1 MPTDTARRGAAQGRQ
16 LVAAAL
22 TAAPV
27 IAGVLAAALA
37 SRSTSQALS
46 LLGLPDPGLLTTLG
60 IPALTAA
67 GEVCAAIAVGSLLLS
82 AFVLPPQRTG
92 VLDLD
97 GYLAARTAAAAM
109 SAWAVCA
116 ALLVPLTLSDA
127 SGRPISEVAAQ
138 PALFAAA
145 VADVDTAAA
154 WAATAVL
161 AAVVAVI
168 CRSALTHAVMP
179 ALFAGA
185 VLTLMPRAVSGHS
198 STGGD
203 HDIATDSLILHIV
216 AAAVW
221 IGGLLALLAHAGRR
235 GDDVA
240 RATQRYSRF
249 ATVAFAV
256 IAVSGVVNAAVR
268 VPVTALWGSTY
279 GILVLGKAAALIA
292 LGVFG
297 WRQRRHLIG
306 ALSRPSDTVER
317 RRAFLRLSV
326 VETFVLLATVA
337 LAVALG
343 RTPPPA
349 PEDEGLPQAHE
360 EVLGF
365 ALDGPLT
372 VARAVFDWRIDL
384 LFGSAAVLAVV
395 IYLLAV
401 RRRRRLGLHW
411 RRRWTA
417 SWIAGAAVML
427 LATSSG
433 VGLYAPAVFSAHIA
447 SIVATTILASMLLVL
462 GRPITLVASVTPTA
476 APQDGALGWRHFLR
490 SVFHGR
496 IARFASSPWV
506 SATVL
511 LVSLFVIYR
520 GGLFDAAADSH
531 VAGII
536 VRAWLLVWGLA
547 FFWSTIGLDP
557 VPRRVGGP
565 TRLLAT
571 FLLLG
576 GFASFVVA
584 LIDTDTAVAA
594 AYYENLRLEWNT
606 DLLADQRRAGNLA
619 WALGELPLL
628 LAAVLAAVR
637 WSASDRRTDDDAED
651 RELLAYNEMLGALPT
666 NGGHGRAETDG
677 RGRRGTAAAG
687 APEDD

>member
-1 MPTDTARRGAAQGRQ
+1 MPTDTARRGAAQGRRI
-16 LVAAAL
+16 VAAAL

-97 GYLAARTAAAAM
+97 GYLAVRTAAAAM

-116 ALLVPLTLSDA
+116 VLLVPLTLSDA
-127 SGRPISEVAAQ
+127 SGRPVSEVAAQ

-161 AAVVAVI
+161 AAVVAVF
-168 CRSALTHAVMP
+168 CRSALTHAVVP
-179 ALFAGA
+179 ALFVGA

-268 VPVTALWGSTY
+268 VPATALWGSTY

-297 WRQRRHLIG
+297 WRQRRRLIG
-306 ALSRPSDTVER
+306 ALSRPSDTVDR

-326 VETFVLLATVA
+326 LETLVLLATVA

-349 PEDEGLPQAHE
+349 PEEEDLPQAHE

-395 IYLLAV
+395 AYLVAV

-417 SWIAGAAVML
+417 SWLAGAAVTL

-433 VGLYAPAVFSAHIA
+433 VGLYAPAVFSTHVA
-447 SIVATTILASMLLVL
+447 SIVTTTILAPMLLVL
-462 GRPITLVASVTPTA
+462 GRPVTVVASVTTA

-490 SVFHGR
+490 AAFRSR
-496 IARFASSPWV
+496 TSRFASSPWV

-511 LVSLFVIYR
+511 LVSLFMVYR
-520 GGLFDAAADSH
+520 GGLFDATADSH

-536 VRAWLLVWGLA
+536 LRAWLLVWGLA

-557 VPRRVGGP
+557 VPRRVSGP
-565 TRLLAT
+565 TRLLAS

-637 WSASDRRTDDDAED
+637 WSASDRRTDDDTDD
-651 RELLAYNEMLGALPT
+651 RELARYNEMLGTLP
-666 NGGHGRAETDG
+666 
-677 RGRRGTAAAG
+677 
-687 APEDD
+687 